1 MPRLIETNSR
11 TDAVVA
17 AMNDLLASDGVTAL
31 SVRSIAR
38 ASGVSPSSLL
48 HHYGSRERIVRL
60 AALRTGKAR
69 VRDIE
74 RRAPWDGVVA
84 FLPADLDG
92 VVDARAWL
100 GWLEL
105 WRSEDILLE
114 AVGMPRRDER
124 ALLASVL
131 DYALPRESLDAVSAL
146 IEGLLCA
153 ICAPVRP
160 LSLPVARGLL
170 ARHVEDAL
178 ARVAS

>member
-17 AMNDLLASDGVTAL
+17 AVNDLLASDGVNSL

-38 ASGVSPSSLL
+38 ASGVGPSSLL
-48 HHYGSRERIVRL
+48 HHYGTRERIVRL
-60 AALRTGKAR
+60 AALRTGRAR

-74 RRAPWDGVVA
+74 RRAGWDGVVA
-84 FLPADLDG
+84 FLPSDLDG

-105 WRSEDILLE
+105 WRSEDILME
-114 AVGMPRRDER
+114 AVGIPRRDER

-131 DYALPRESLDAVSAL
+131 DYALPKEALDGVSAM
-146 IEGLLCA
+146 IDGLMCA

-160 LSLPVARGLL
+160 LPLPIARHLL
-170 ARHVEDAL
+170 TLHVEDAL
-178 ARVAS
+178 GRAAS

>member
-1 MPRLIETNSR
+1 MPRLIETRSR

-17 AMNDLLASDGVTAL
+17 AMNELLAREGVYAL

-38 ASGVSPSSLL
+38 ASGISPSSLM

-60 AALRTGKAR
+60 AALWTGTAR
-69 VRDIE
+69 VREIE
-74 RRAPWDGVVA
+74 RRAPWDGIAA

-105 WRSEDILLE
+105 WRSEDMLAE
-114 AVGMPRRDER
+114 AIGRPRREER

-131 DYALPRESLDAVSAL
+131 DYALSREALDVVSAL
-146 IEGLLCA
+146 IDGLLCA

-160 LSLPVARGLL
+160 LPLPVARGLL
-170 ARHVEDAL
+170 SVHVEAAL
-178 ARVAS
+178 ERV

>member
-17 AMNDLLASDGVTAL
+17 AMNDLLAREGVTAL

-48 HHYGSRERIVRL
+48 HHYGSRERIMRL
-60 AALRTGKAR
+60 AAGRTGRAR
-69 VRDIE
+69 IRDIE
-74 RRAPWDGVVA
+74 RRAPYDGVGA

-105 WRSEDILLE
+105 WRSEDMLVE
-114 AVGMPRRDER
+114 AVGRSRREER
-124 ALLASVL
+124 ALLAWVL
-131 DYALPRESLDAVSAL
+131 DYALAREALDAVSAL
-146 IEGLLCA
+146 IDGLLGA

-160 LSLPVARGLL
+160 LPLPVARGVLTV
-170 ARHVEDAL
+170 HVEDAL
-178 ARVAS
+178 ARAAS